1 MHDKTLQ
8 REGLMRNK
16 SGKKVSLLLIAM
28 VFLLSGCGTTNRQ
41 ANVDALTKIT
51 GLTSE
56 NLQTKTFVLRA
67 LSKTSAPVNIL
78 RVYIEGDGFAWVNRS
93 TPSDDPTPRNPV
105 GLKLAAADPSPNIL
119 YLARPCQFTDLPL
132 PAVCTTAWWTDKRFA
147 PEVVSAM
154 DEALTTFAN
163 RYPGV
168 QLELVGYSG
177 GATLAA
183 LLAARRHDVRSLR
196 TVAGNLDVAYVNALH
211 HVTPMPESLSAIDVA
226 SDLSALPQVHF
237 SGTEDTTV
245 PTLVP
250 RRFQQVAG
258 KLCVQVVEVTGM
270 EHGSDWAARWPVLLT
285 TLPKCQ

>member
-1 MHDKTLQ
+1 MRDKTG
-8 REGLMRNK
+8 R
-16 SGKKVSLLLIAM
+16 KVSLLLIAIA
-28 VFLLSGCGTTNRQ
+28 FLLSGCGTTNRH

-67 LSKTSAPVNIL
+67 LSKTTAPVNIL

-105 GLKLAAADPSPNIL
+105 GLQLAAADPFPNVL
-119 YLARPCQFTDLPL
+119 YLARPCQFTVYPL
-132 PAVCTTAWWTDKRFA
+132 PAPCSATWWTDKRFA

-154 DEALTTFAN
+154 DEALTMFVG

-168 QLELVGYSG
+168 QIELVGYSG
-177 GATLAA
+177 GGNVAA

-211 HVTPMPESLSAIDVA
+211 HVTPMPQALSATNVA
-226 SDLSALPQVHF
+226 TQLSALPQVHF
-237 SGTEDTTV
+237 SGMDDTTV
-245 PTLVP
+245 PGIVA
-250 RRFQQVAG
+250 RRFQQAAG
-258 KLCVQVVEVTGM
+258 KRCVQVVDVAGM
-270 EHGSDWAARWPVLLT
+270 DHGADWAARWPTLLT
-285 TLPKCQ
+285 TLPECQ